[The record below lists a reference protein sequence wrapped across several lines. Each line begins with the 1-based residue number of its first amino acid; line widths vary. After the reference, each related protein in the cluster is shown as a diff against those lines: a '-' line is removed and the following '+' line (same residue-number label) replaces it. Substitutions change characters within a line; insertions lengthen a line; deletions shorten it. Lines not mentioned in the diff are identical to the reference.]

1 MTERKRS
8 VMSEP
13 VLVVMAAGMGSRYG
27 GLKQIEPVG
36 ACGEK
41 IIDYSIFDAR
51 RAGFKK
57 AVFIIKEELRQ
68 DFEEAVFQKMRGYM
82 DIQVVFQK
90 QEDIPEGFSVPKG
103 RVKPWG
109 TGHAALTAAR
119 VLGDAPYAVINADD
133 FYGQE
138 AFGKIYSFL
147 KTAKDGEKLDF
158 AMVGYRLGNT
168 VTDNG
173 YVSRGVCET
182 ENGLLQNIV
191 ERTHIEKRPEGIAF
205 TEDGETWHSLSPDAV
220 VSMNVWG
227 FTPGFTPALEE
238 DFKRFFREDVP
249 GNPEKAEIYLP
260 FVVNSLL
267 EAGRAQVRVRSS
279 QDKWYGVTYKEDRQ
293 TVVEA
298 LAAMTAQGQYPSP
311 LWQGACEK

>member
-1 MTERKRS
+1 
-8 VMSEP
+8 
-13 VLVVMAAGMGSRYG
+13 
-27 GLKQIEPVG
+27 
-36 ACGEK
+36 
-41 IIDYSIFDAR
+41 
-51 RAGFKK
+51 
-57 AVFIIKEELRQ
+57 
-68 DFEEAVFQKMRGYM
+68 
-82 DIQVVFQK
+82 
-90 QEDIPEGFSVPKG
+90 
-103 RVKPWG
+103 
-109 TGHAALTAAR
+109 
-119 VLGDAPYAVINADD
+119 
-133 FYGQE
+133 
-138 AFGKIYSFL
+138 
-147 KTAKDGEKLDF
+147 
-158 AMVGYRLGNT
+158 MVGYRLGNT
-168 VTDNG
+168 VTENG

-267 EAGRAQVRVRSS
+267 EAGRAQVRVLSS

-311 LWQGACEK
+311 LWQGACEQ